1 MKVACSVQSGLYE
14 VNKKK
19 YLDLNL
25 SPEDTER
32 IERVHKDSYDSL
44 KKRNI
49 RIPLEGNILKVK
61 VPLRGLK
68 TIGTKTVHELRRG
81 DPVTVILDW
90 CGAWEY
96 GDFCGLAWKI
106 NLIETPNHLDP
117 PSS

>member
-1 MKVACSVQSGLYE
+1 MKVVCNVHSTLYE

-19 YLDLNL
+19 YLDFTLT
-25 SPEDTER
+25 PEDIGR
-32 IERVHKDSYDSL
+32 IEMVHKDSYNKL
-44 KKRNI
+44 TKRNI

-61 VPLRGLK
+61 VPMRGLK
-68 TIGTKTVHELRRG
+68 TLGTKTVYELRRG
-81 DPVTVILDW
+81 DPVTVTLGW
-90 CGAWEY
+90 CGVWEY

>member
-1 MKVACSVQSGLYE
+1 MKVVCNVHSGLYD
-14 VNKKK
+14 VNKKR

-32 IERVHKDSYDSL
+32 VERVHKDSYDSL
-44 KKRNI
+44 RRKNI

-61 VPLRGLK
+61 VPMRGLK
-68 TIGTKTVHELRRG
+68 TLGTKTVYELRRG
-81 DPVTVILDW
+81 DPVTVTLGW
-90 CGAWEY
+90 CGVWEY

>member
-19 YLDLNL
+19 YLDLAL
-25 SPEDTER
+25 TPDDAEK
-32 IERVHKDSYDSL
+32 IENVHKDSYDKL
-44 KKRNI
+44 RKRNI

-81 DPVTVILDW
+81 DPVTVTLDW

-106 NLIETPNHLDP
+106 NLIETPNLLDP
-117 PSS
+117 PFS